1 MTTTH
6 IFLSMFATMMI
17 PAVINRVTSTVVKR
31 RGRTVAIAVVIIGAM
46 FLPIVTKTN
55 AIAIGTIILLTIAI
69 NAAIMTS
76 IRNGN
81 LARTITMPIN
91 ILIAVF
97 ALGNPSIVS
106 GFNRAFVAVM
116 DALGRNPLF
125 QTLRLDQFH
134 MVVVAL
140 AGTYLATIESNHA
153 IALML
158 KGANLMPSSPAPGDG
173 PENGEIDEPARGRFI
188 GYLERMIVFLLVLFG
203 EVNAIGFVLVAKG
216 IARFQQLDDR
226 AFAEY
231 FLIGTLMSIAMA
243 AVVGIVFAEFL

>member
-17 PAVINRVTSTVVKR
+17 PAVINRITGTVVKR
-31 RGRTVAIAVVIIGAM
+31 SGRTVAIMIVIIGAM
-46 FLPIVTKTN
+46 FLAVT
-55 AIAIGTIILLTIAI
+55 
-69 NAAIMTS
+69 
-76 IRNGN
+76 
-81 LARTITMPIN
+81 
-91 ILIAVF
+91 
-97 ALGNPSIVS
+97 
-106 GFNRAFVAVM
+106 
-116 DALGRNPLF
+116 DALTTNPLF
-125 QTLRLDQFH
+125 ETLKLDQFH

-158 KGANLMPSSPAPGDG
+158 KGANLMPSSPTPGDG
-173 PENGEIDEPARGRFI
+173 PENGAIDEPARGRFI
-188 GYLERMIVFLLVLFG
+188 GYLERMIVFLLVLSG

-243 AVVGIVFAEFL
+243 AIVGIVFGVFL